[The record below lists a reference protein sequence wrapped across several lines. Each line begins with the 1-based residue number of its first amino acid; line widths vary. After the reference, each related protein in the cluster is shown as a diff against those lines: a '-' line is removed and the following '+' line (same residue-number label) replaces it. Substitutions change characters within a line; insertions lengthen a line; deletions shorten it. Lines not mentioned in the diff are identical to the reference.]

1 MIQQSVGKT
10 SLKGMFQ
17 DIAAFGSTDVV
28 LGVVKSTDPLSVQ
41 VLNDEKLLLN
51 ESILYVPEHLK
62 DYETEVTLHEW
73 KTEDRAG
80 GGGEAA
86 FASHNHDITGR
97 KKVTIH
103 NALKTGDQVHLLSFA
118 KGKQYFVLGRV

>member
-1 MIQQSVGKT
+1 MMQQEVGKT
-10 SLKGMFQ
+10 SLKGMIQ
-17 DIAAFGSTDVV
+17 DMASIGASEVV
-28 LGVVKSTDPLSVQ
+28 LGIVKSTDPLSVQ

-62 DYETEVTLHEW
+62 DFETEMTLIEW
-73 KTEDRAG
+73 STESRAG

-97 KKVTIH
+97 KKVIIH

-118 KGKQYFVLGRV
+118 KGKQYFILGRA